1 MTPTD
6 GLDLAGQSERDLRDF
21 LKAHGIAIP
30 SGQLFVIEIRSKDDA
45 RYASRFATTTI
56 YTRPQ
61 QMEMMIRVLTTFRLH
76 PDTIPRGSTQRHSFF
91 PRAHPFPLPTHITGS
106 RSSGS
111 TQISRPVGSETST
124 RSRPSRNLLL
134 RRISL
139 TSITHIFPAEFIISH
154 FTALRL
160 ERFA

>member
-76 PDTIPRGSTQRHSFF
+76 RIRS
-91 PRAHPFPLPTHITGS
+91 RAVARSAIRSSHVLIRSPFPPT
-106 RSSGS
+106 
-111 TQISRPVGSETST
+111 
-124 RSRPSRNLLL
+124 
-134 RRISL
+134 
-139 TSITHIFPAEFIISH
+139 
-154 FTALRL
+154 
-160 ERFA
+160 